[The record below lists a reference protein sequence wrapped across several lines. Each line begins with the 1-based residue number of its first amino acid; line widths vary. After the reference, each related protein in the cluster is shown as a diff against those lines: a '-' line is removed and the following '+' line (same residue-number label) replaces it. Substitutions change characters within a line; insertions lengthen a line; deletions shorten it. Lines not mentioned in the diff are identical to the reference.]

1 LQHSRGYLR
10 NPAATKNALT
20 PDGWYKTGDIVTVS
34 PEGIFRVVDRKK
46 ELIKY
51 KGLQVAPAEL
61 EALLLS
67 HDDIADVAVVGLWSE
82 SQQTELPR
90 CVSP

>member
-1 LQHSRGYLR
+1 
-10 NPAATKNALT
+10 
-20 PDGWYKTGDIVTVS
+20 VS

-67 HDDIADVAVVGLWSE
+67 HEDIADVAVVGLWSE

-90 CVSP
+90 CVSRYASCSPDVVLADLLRLICLLSEPTSSQQKA